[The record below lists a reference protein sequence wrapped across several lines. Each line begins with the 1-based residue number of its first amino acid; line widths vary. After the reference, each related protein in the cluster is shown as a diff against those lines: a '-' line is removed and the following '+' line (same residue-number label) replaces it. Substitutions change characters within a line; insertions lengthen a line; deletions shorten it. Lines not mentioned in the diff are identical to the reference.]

1 MNFQNKFAGWL
12 TTDKENERLA
22 RVGAIISGHRRP
34 NISNRS
40 LGNAPSAVA
49 YLSLGVTQRVATNLA
64 WHGLA
69 WVALITRHNYCH
81 KQSMTDADFERVPD
95 VTP

>member
-1 MNFQNKFAGWL
+1 MDFQNRFAGWL

-64 WHGLA
+64 WQGKARRGSGHP
-69 WVALITRHNYCH
+69 ALFRLFKRGDSSNPH
-81 KQSMTDADFERVPD
+81 A
-95 VTP
+95 